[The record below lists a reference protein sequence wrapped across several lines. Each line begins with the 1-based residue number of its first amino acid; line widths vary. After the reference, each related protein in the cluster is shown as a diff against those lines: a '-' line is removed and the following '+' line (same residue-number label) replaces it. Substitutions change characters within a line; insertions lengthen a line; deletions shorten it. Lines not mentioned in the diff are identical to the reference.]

1 MVLGSLGAAGL
12 CRVEVLLGQHSR
24 AAEDQKADPDGTTI
38 TSPESARAVR
48 PEPDE
53 PVQVLAF
60 RNALGPGGNLDR
72 EDCQAGQAGYELAAG
87 LGEVVR
93 QQDDQALGVLV
104 EQGSDDSHGGQAGF
118 SGH

>member
-1 MVLGSLGAAGL
+1 MRYETGRLRNVAPGCEPA
-12 CRVEVLLGQHSR
+12 RHPVIPGQSR
-24 AAEDQKADPDGTTI
+24 RRK
-38 TSPESARAVR
+38 
-48 PEPDE
+48 
-53 PVQVLAF
+53 
-60 RNALGPGGNLDR
+60 
-72 EDCQAGQAGYELAAG
+72 AGYELAAG